1 MLKETVWY
9 HGTNE
14 SSALNI
20 CDVGI
25 DFSKSKKE
33 LDFGIGFY
41 LTDNIDIA
49 RKRAISQT
57 RKYNRIYHK
66 NDKPAIVTIVINE
79 GMFENLSVRNF
90 EYCNEEW
97 LTFVLANRLSMEFI
111 NNHDDIEHNLDS
123 RYDVVMGSIADSD
136 ISGLAAHIED
146 GDLTFKDISVYDV
159 LTDKGTTLG
168 LQISLHTMRSLSSVV
183 SKSYE
188 VIEGRNK

>member
-14 SSALNI
+14 SSALSI

-41 LTDNIDIA
+41 LTDNIDVA

-79 GMFENLSVRNF
+79 GMFENLSVRN
-90 EYCNEEW
+90 
-97 LTFVLANRLSMEFI
+97 
-111 NNHDDIEHNLDS
+111 
-123 RYDVVMGSIADSD
+123 ADSD

-159 LTDKGTTLG
+159 LTDKGTPLG

>member
-14 SSALNI
+14 SSALSI

-41 LTDNIDIA
+41 LTDNIDVA